1 LNDHKWS
8 DYLPFCSEF
17 YFVTAYGIATSAE
30 VPEQAGLMEATKNCE
45 KLIIKKKAPVR
56 LIDIPQ
62 SLLIYILMCRTRIAC
77 DNSKRTP
84 AELWKNHLQEMKSNK
99 KIGHEVAVYLRSL
112 VDKKVSQTKE
122 ENSRLR
128 SENERLQRIKQI
140 LVSLGISEKE
150 SVYGFKRKI
159 NEKMS
164 GISAGFADSLVQAE
178 NNIRKTLKILRD
190 NKSEKKIQ
198 N

>member
-17 YFVTAYGIATSAE
+17 YFVTAYGIADSTE
-30 VPEQAGLMEATKNCE
+30 VPEQAGLMEATKNCK
-45 KLIIKKKAPVR
+45 KLIIKKKASVR
-56 LIDIPQ
+56 LINIPQ
-62 SLLIYILMCRTRIAC
+62 SLLIYILMCRTRITC
-77 DNSKRTP
+77 DSSKRTP
-84 AELWKNHLQEMKSNK
+84 AELWKDHLQEMKFNK
-99 KIGHEVAVYLRSL
+99 KLGHEVAVYLRLL
-112 VDKKVSQTKE
+112 VDKKVSQIKE

-140 LVSLGISEKE
+140 LASLGISGEE
-150 SVYGFKRKI
+150 SVYSVKRKI

-164 GISAGFADSLVQAE
+164 GIPAGFADSLVQAE

-190 NKSEKKIQ
+190 NTQ
-198 N
+198 L